1 MLIIYK
7 TSNTIIKIHLLH
19 YILFVIDI
27 QLLWNEEEGIWLDYD
42 LTTKSSRKYFYT
54 SNFAPLWTGS
64 YERKLRTYYGK
75 RAMEYLLVNG
85 IINQDGT
92 PKLICK

>member
-1 MLIIYK
+1 
-7 TSNTIIKIHLLH
+7 
-19 YILFVIDI
+19 
-27 QLLWNEEEGIWLDYD
+27 LWNEEEGIWLDYD

-75 RAMEYLLVNG
+75 RALDYLIVNG
-85 IINQDGT
+85 VINQDGT
-92 PKLICK
+92 PKLICKSNIRICFLQNYIVV